1 MTLSIDKRK
10 KFTKEHISLASQN
23 PGIYFIWGGKGN
35 RCYYVGK
42 ATSIRDRL
50 RSHLNE
56 PSDRLKDYIKLG
68 NATFSFIEMPN
79 SSPKERTTEEDKYID
94 CLNPHGNIVGSK
106 RI

>member
-10 KFTKEHISLASQN
+10 KFTKEIFLLHLKTRYI
-23 PGIYFIWGGKGN
+23 FIWGGKGN